1 MPSPQTEL
9 PIRHAVALGAIQGA
23 AELLP
28 VSSSAHLAV
37 IPALLGWPY
46 ARLGPELRKAFEAA
60 LHAGTAAA
68 FAVVLRGEIAQAVRE
83 LGRPQALGAA
93 LALGPPAVAGLLL
106 ERPIERRLGAPR
118 HVAAVQ
124 ILAGIALAAADRRP
138 ADRGHGG
145 AGPVDDLVLG
155 LAQAAALVPGVSR
168 SGAILTAAR
177 LRRVDRA
184 GASRL
189 SRGAALPVLLAA
201 GGLKGVRL
209 ARRGM
214 PAGLWWPF
222 TAGFGAAVLSTVAAK
237 RLFQRFEQRS
247 SYAPLAAY
255 RLAFGLLALYAS
267 RREPGRRVVSPV
279 NHARTY
285 RRPLR
290 AKA

>member
-1 MPSPQTEL
+1 MVSPQAEL
-9 PIRHAVALGAIQGA
+9 PIRHAVALGVIQGT

-37 IPALLGWPY
+37 IPPLLGWPY
-46 ARLGPELRKAFEAA
+46 AHLGPELRKAFEVA
-60 LHAGTAAA
+60 LHAGTATALV
-68 FAVVLRGEIAQAVRE
+68 VVLRGEIAQAVRD
-83 LGRPQALGAA
+83 LDRPRALGSA
-93 LALGPPAVAGLLL
+93 LALAPPAVAGLLL

-138 ADRGHGG
+138 ADRGHAG
-145 AGPVDDLVLG
+145 AGPVDKLVLG

-168 SGAILTAAR
+168 SGATLTAAR

-189 SRGAALPVLLAA
+189 SRDAALPVLLAA
-201 GGLKGVRL
+201 GGLKSLRL
-209 ARRGM
+209 VRRGM
-214 PAGLWWPF
+214 PAGLWGPF
-222 TAGFGAAVLSTVAAK
+222 TAGFGAAVLSAVAAK
-237 RLFQRFEQRS
+237 RLLQRFEHGSS

-267 RREPGRRVVSPV
+267 RR
-279 NHARTY
+279 
-285 RRPLR
+285 
-290 AKA
+290 